1 MTAESQQAGG
11 GAESAFEAGADT
23 GHHGHGHEGDGKL
36 KLAVGAIGVVFGD
49 IGTSPLYAF
58 RETFA
63 GHHTID
69 ADRLHIYGVLS
80 LVFWSMM
87 LVVTFKYVLTI
98 MKADNKGEG
107 GSLALLAL
115 ISRSSGEKRWTWPI
129 ILLGVFA
136 TALFY
141 GDSMITP
148 AMSVLSATEGL
159 SYVNKG
165 FEPYIVPIALAIL
178 IALFA
183 IQSRGT
189 AKVGML
195 FGPIM
200 LAYFTMLAIL
210 GLIHIV
216 DHPGIIIETLNPVNA
231 LRFYYV
237 DGFTAFI
244 ALGAVKAVK
253 PST

>member
-1 MTAESQQAGG
+1 MSDTVPTQSSAAPSSLPGEPASL
-11 GAESAFEAGADT
+11 ESAPGSADR
-23 GHHGHGHEGDGKL
+23 GHGHSGSKTA
-36 KLAVGAIGVVFGD
+36 LAVGAIGIVFGD

-63 GHHTID
+63 GHHSIE
-69 ADRLHIYGVLS
+69 ADQLHIYGVLS

-87 LVVTFKYVLTI
+87 LVVTFKYVMTI

-115 ISRSSGEKRWTWPI
+115 ISRSSGGARWTWPI
-129 ILLGVFA
+129 VLLGVFA

-159 SYVNKG
+159 QYVSRG

-178 IALFA
+178 CF
-183 IQSRGT
+183 SGRSC
-189 AKVGML
+189 
-195 FGPIM
+195 
-200 LAYFTMLAIL
+200 LAT
-210 GLIHIV
+210 
-216 DHPGIIIETLNPVNA
+216 
-231 LRFYYV
+231 
-237 DGFTAFI
+237 
-244 ALGAVKAVK
+244 
-253 PST
+253 S

>member
-1 MTAESQQAGG
+1 MTAESHQGAG
-11 GAESAFEAGADT
+11 GAESAAPAAAETVHPGH
-23 GHHGHGHEGDGKL
+23 GHHGDSKL
-36 KLAVGAIGVVFGD
+36 KLAVGAVGVVFGD

-63 GHHTID
+63 GHHPIE

-178 IALFA
+178 IGLFA

-216 DHPGIIIETLNPVNA
+216 DHPGIIVETLNPVNA
-231 LRFYYV
+231 LRFFYV

-244 ALGAVKAVK
+244 ALGA
-253 PST
+253 SCLR